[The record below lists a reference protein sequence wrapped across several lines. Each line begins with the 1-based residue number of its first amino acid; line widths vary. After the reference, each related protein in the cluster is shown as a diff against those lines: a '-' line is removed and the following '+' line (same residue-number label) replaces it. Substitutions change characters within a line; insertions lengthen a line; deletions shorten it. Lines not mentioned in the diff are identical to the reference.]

1 MLRTLKDKNIFIQST
16 KTEQTLKGEDEGFF
30 FFFFF
35 HLAKQRRFGS
45 GKENTYLLHFFF
57 LGETKPF
64 LKSEME
70 NLNLFFLKKKKKI
83 KYGHLIVMIIR

>member
-30 FFFFF
+30 FFFF

-57 LGETKPF
+57 P
-64 LKSEME
+64 
-70 NLNLFFLKKKKKI
+70 
-83 KYGHLIVMIIR
+83 R